1 MFYLFV
7 CLAVPGLSCG
17 MQDLLVAKYGLSA
30 AACGIQ
36 FLDQGSNSS
45 PLHWKHGV
53 LAMGTLGKSKM
64 YFLKRAAEEV
74 LRQTHRAE
82 NKVQTGAEMGIM
94 WTQVRECHASSPQ
107 KREEGRNRF
116 SLKSPAIPGFQIYGL
131 QNFERTNGYCFKPP
145 SCSDL
150 LEHMQVVNTA
160 GQSYI
165 SMLL

>member
-7 CLAVPGLSCG
+7 YLAVPGLSCG
-17 MQDLLVAKYGLSA
+17 MKDLLVARYGLSVA
-30 AACGIQ
+30 AHGIQ
-36 FLDQGSNSS
+36 FLDQGSSPS

-53 LAMGTLGKSKM
+53 LASGTLGKSKM
-64 YFLKRAAEEV
+64 CFLKRAAEEG
-74 LRQTHRAE
+74 LRQTHIDE
-82 NKVQTGAEMGIM
+82 DKVQTEAEMGIM
-94 WTQVRECHASSPQ
+94 WTQARECHASSPQ
-107 KREEGRNRF
+107 KREEVRNRF

-131 QNFERTNGYCFKPP
+131 QNFERINGYCFKPP

-150 LEHMQVVNTA
+150 LEQVQEVNTA